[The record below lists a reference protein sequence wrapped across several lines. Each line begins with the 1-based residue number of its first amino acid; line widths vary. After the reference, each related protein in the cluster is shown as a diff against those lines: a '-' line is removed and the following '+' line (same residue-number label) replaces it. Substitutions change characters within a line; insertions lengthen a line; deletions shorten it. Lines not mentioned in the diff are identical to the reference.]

1 MSYKFKKEGFHSSQ
15 SKCKCF
21 FIYINVLFYSSRN
34 LTKEEW
40 GRLYK
45 IINKPP

>member
-1 MSYKFKKEGFHSSQ
+1 MTYQLKTESFHSSQ

-21 FIYINVLFYSSRN
+21 LYIDILFYSTRN
-34 LTKEEW
+34 LTKDEW

>member
-1 MSYKFKKEGFHSSQ
+1 MTYKLKTESFHSSQ
-15 SKCKCF
+15 SKCKYF
-21 FIYINVLFYSSRN
+21 LYIDILFYRSRN
-34 LTKEEW
+34 LTKDEW